1 MFRLPE
7 KQWPNTKL
15 LRTIPRTTCW
25 RYIFISQGL
34 LWLYPCLLANCPPF
48 PRLFSQISQKGFL
61 VSPCFR
67 NNKMAQNEQNAEH
80 FHQKSVNPQLVTG
93 ILLPSATCFFF
104 GGFVIHDMPWEPLQ
118 SVYKSL
124 ILMTIPQEFGNLHQ
138 VLTMAHLSF

>member
-15 LRTIPRTTCW
+15 LRTIPCTTCW

-48 PRLFSQISQKGFL
+48 PRLFLRFPKR
-61 VSPCFR
+61 VSWFPLASGTTKWR
-67 NNKMAQNEQNAEH
+67 KWAECWT
-80 FHQKSVNPQLVTG
+80 FPPE
-93 ILLPSATCFFF
+93 ICEPSTCHGDSLAFSYLFFF